1 MLQPSGTGVV
11 DVLVQTGGRTPCL
24 KRSGQRAM
32 AQRQRPAEEDTQLR
46 RVSISRA
53 RATAAGQR
61 NGKGKPPATCGPVR
75 VHNASAHRKY
85 RNSPSST
92 RCPPVHAPR

>member
-32 AQRQRPAEEDTQLR
+32 AQRQRPAGEDTQLR

-61 NGKGKPPATCGPVR
+61 NGKGKPPATHAGQCG
-75 VHNASAHRKY
+75 ATQAHRVSIGIHLA
-85 RNSPSST
+85 RD
-92 RCPPVHAPR
+92 RPPPRPR

>member
-32 AQRQRPAEEDTQLR
+32 AQRQRPAGEDTQLR
-46 RVSISRA
+46 RVSI
-53 RATAAGQR
+53 
-61 NGKGKPPATCGPVR
+61 
-75 VHNASAHRKY
+75 
-85 RNSPSST
+85 
-92 RCPPVHAPR
+92 